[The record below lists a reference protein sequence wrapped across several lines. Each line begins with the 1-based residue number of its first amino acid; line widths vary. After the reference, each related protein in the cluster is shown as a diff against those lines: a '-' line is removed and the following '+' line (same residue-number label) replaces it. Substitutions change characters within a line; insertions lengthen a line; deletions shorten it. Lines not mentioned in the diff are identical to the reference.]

1 MQSFRFRLLLITIFA
16 KNKAMNLQ
24 QNDLVALVS
33 PAGYLPDKQV
43 VDEAINLLNKWGL
56 RSYVGP
62 NALKQYGHFAGT
74 DQERLSDL
82 QAAMDHPE
90 VKMIWALRGGYGS
103 IRIVD
108 QLDFTQFKKQP
119 KLLTGFS
126 DITILHQKLQ
136 QQGFESLHALMPV
149 QLKNKISKDVIKQT
163 KMALFKHHISYQFE
177 INAYTT
183 NFTEISGQVIG
194 GNLAN
199 LYSLLG
205 TNLDFDTR
213 DKILFIEDVGE
224 QLYQIDRMMIALK
237 RSGKLKPLK
246 ALLVGQ
252 FTDIPDNNPA
262 FVKSV
267 EEIILEHTAGTIPII
282 FKAPIGHITD
292 NYPLFLGKKLTI
304 SKQNDTIHLS
314 Q

>member
-1 MQSFRFRLLLITIFA
+1 
-16 KNKAMNLQ
+16 MNLK

-43 VDEAINLLNKWGL
+43 VDESINLLNKWGL

-82 QAAMDHPE
+82 QAAMNHPE

-108 QLDFTQFKKQP
+108 QLEFTQFKKHP

-149 QLKNKISKDVIKQT
+149 QLKNKISKDVIHQT
-163 KMALFKHHISYQFE
+163 KTALFNNQIDYKFKTNIF
-177 INAYTT
+177 TT
-183 NFTEISGQVIG
+183 DFKQVSGQVIG

-205 TNLDFDTR
+205 TNLNFDTR

-224 QLYQIDRMMIALK
+224 QLYQIDRMMITLK
-237 RSGKLKPLK
+237 KAGKLKYLK

-252 FTDIPDNNPA
+252 FTNIPNNNPA
-262 FVKSV
+262 FGKSV
-267 EEIILEHTAGTIPII
+267 EEIILEHTASTIPVI

>member
-1 MQSFRFRLLLITIFA
+1 
-16 KNKAMNLQ
+16 MNLQ

-33 PAGYLPDKQV
+33 PAGYLADKQV
-43 VDEAINLLNKWGL
+43 VDQAIGLLNKWGL
-56 RSYVGP
+56 RSYIAP

-82 QAAMDHPE
+82 QTAMDNPE

-103 IRIVD
+103 IRIVE
-108 QLDFTQFKKQP
+108 QLDFTLFKKHP
-119 KLLTGFS
+119 KLFAGFS

-149 QLKNKISKDVIKQT
+149 QLKDKISKDIIRQT
-163 KMALFKHHISYQFE
+163 KMALFENKIAYQFE
-177 INAYTT
+177 TNIFTT
-183 NFTEISGQVIG
+183 NFTEVSGQVIG

-199 LYSLLG
+199 LYSLPG
-205 TNLDFDTR
+205 THLDFDTR
-213 DKILFIEDVGE
+213 NKILFIEDVGE

-237 RSGKLKPLK
+237 KAGKLKHLK

-252 FTDIPDNNPA
+252 FTNIPDNNPA
-262 FVKSV
+262 FGKSV
-267 EEIILEHTAGTIPII
+267 EEIILEHAGSSIPVI
-282 FKAPIGHITD
+282 FKTPIGHITD

-304 SKQNDTIHLS
+304 TKHNDTIHLS

>member
-1 MQSFRFRLLLITIFA
+1 M
-16 KNKAMNLQ
+16 KLQ
-24 QNDLVALVS
+24 ENDLVALIS
-33 PAGYLPDKQV
+33 PAGYLSDKQV
-43 VDEAINLLNKWGL
+43 VNQAIDLLNKWGL
-56 RSYVGP
+56 GSYVAP

-82 QAAMDHPE
+82 QAAMDNPE

-108 QLDFTQFKKQP
+108 QLDFTQFKKHP
-119 KLLTGFS
+119 KLLVGFS
-126 DITILHQKLQ
+126 DITILHRKWQ
-136 QQGFESLHALMPV
+136 QQGLESLHALMPV
-149 QLKNKISKDVIKQT
+149 QLKNKISKDVIRQT
-163 KMALFKHHISYQFE
+163 KMALFDNHV
-177 INAYTT
+177 AYRFKT
-183 NFTEISGQVIG
+183 NLFTSDFKQISGHVIG

-205 TNLDFDTR
+205 TNLDFDTH

-224 QLYQIDRMMIALK
+224 QLYQIDRMIIALK
-237 RSGKLKPLK
+237 KAGKLKNLK

-252 FTDIPDNNPA
+252 FTDIPDNEPP
-262 FVKSV
+262 FGKML
-267 EEIILEHTAGTIPII
+267 EEIILEHTPNHIPVI

-304 SKQNDTIHLS
+304 TKQNDTIHLS

>member
-1 MQSFRFRLLLITIFA
+1 M
-16 KNKAMNLQ
+16 KLQ
-24 QNDLVALVS
+24 ENDLVALIS
-33 PAGYLPDKQV
+33 PAGYLSDKQV
-43 VDEAINLLNKWGL
+43 VNQAIGLLNKWRL
-56 RSYVGP
+56 RSYVAP

-82 QAAMDHPE
+82 QAAMDNPE

-108 QLDFTQFKKQP
+108 QLDFTQFKIQP
-119 KLLTGFS
+119 KLLVGFS
-126 DITILHQKLQ
+126 DITILHRKCQ

-149 QLKNKISKDVIKQT
+149 QLKNKISKDVIRQT
-163 KMALFKHHISYQFE
+163 KMALFDNHV
-177 INAYTT
+177 AYRFKTNTFTT
-183 NFTEISGQVIG
+183 DFTEVTGEVTG

-205 TNLDFDTR
+205 TNLDFDTN

-237 RSGKLKPLK
+237 KAGKLKNLK

-252 FTDIPDNNPA
+252 FTDIPDNEPP
-262 FVKSV
+262 FGKML
-267 EEIILEHTAGTIPII
+267 EEIILEHTPNHIPVI

-304 SKQNDTIHLS
+304 TKQNDTIHLS

>member
-1 MQSFRFRLLLITIFA
+1 
-16 KNKAMNLQ
+16 MNLQ
-24 QNDLVALVS
+24 RNDLIALVS
-33 PAGYLPDKQV
+33 PAGYLADKQV
-43 VDEAINLLNKWGL
+43 IDEAINLLNKWGL

-62 NALKQYGHFAGT
+62 NALKQYGHFSGT

-108 QLDFTQFKKQP
+108 QLDFTQFRKHP
-119 KLLTGFS
+119 KLLVGFS

-136 QQGFESLHALMPV
+136 EQGFESLHALMPV
-149 QLKNKISKDVIKQT
+149 QLKDKISKDVIRQT
-163 KMALFKHHISYQFE
+163 KMALFDNHVSYQFK
-177 INAYTT
+177 INPFTT
-183 NFTEISGQVIG
+183 DFKQVSGQVIG

-205 TNLDFDTR
+205 TNLDFDTN

-237 RSGKLKPLK
+237 KAGKLKPLK

-262 FVKSV
+262 FGKSV
-267 EEIILEHTAGTIPII
+267 EEIILEHTDSSIPIV
-282 FKAPIGHITD
+282 FNAPIGHITD
-292 NYPLFLGKKLTI
+292 NYPLILGKNI
-304 SKQNDTIHLS
+304 SITKQNDTIHLS

>member
-1 MQSFRFRLLLITIFA
+1 MKIKT
-16 KNKAMNLQ
+16 
-24 QNDLVALVS
+24 NDLVTLVS
-33 PAGYLPDKQV
+33 PAGFLPDKKI
-43 VDEAINLLNKWGL
+43 VDKAANLLKKWGL
-56 RSYVGP
+56 RSYVAP

-74 DQERLSDL
+74 DQDRLSDL
-82 QAAMDHPE
+82 QTALDHPE

-108 QLDFTQFKKQP
+108 RLDFSKFKQYP
-119 KLLTGFS
+119 KLLVGFS

-136 QQGFESLHALMPV
+136 NQGFESLHALMPV
-149 QLKNKISKDVIKQT
+149 QLKDKISKDVICHT
-163 KMALFKHHISYQFE
+163 KMALFDNHIAYQFKT
-177 INAYTT
+177 NTFTT
-183 NFTEISGQVIG
+183 DFTEVTGQVVG

-213 DKILFIEDVGE
+213 DKILFIEDIGE

-237 RSGKLKPLK
+237 KAGKLKALK

-252 FTDIPDNNPA
+252 FTDIPDNKPA
-262 FVKSV
+262 FGKSV
-267 EEIILEHTAGTIPII
+267 EEIILEHTDNTIPVI

-292 NYPLFLGKKLTI
+292 NYPLFLGKKLKIT
-304 SKQNDTIHLS
+304 KQNDIISLS

>member
-1 MQSFRFRLLLITIFA
+1 
-16 KNKAMNLQ
+16 MNLQ

-33 PAGYLPDKQV
+33 PAGYLTDKQV
-43 VDEAINLLNKWGL
+43 IDEAVNLLTKWGL
-56 RSYVGP
+56 RSYIAP
-62 NALKQYGHFAGT
+62 HALKQHGHFAGT

-108 QLDFTQFKKQP
+108 QLDFTQFNKHP
-119 KLLTGFS
+119 KLLVGFS

-136 QQGFESLHALMPV
+136 EQGFESLHALMPV
-149 QLKNKISKDVIKQT
+149 QLKDKISKDVIRQT
-163 KMALFKHHISYQFE
+163 KKALFDNHVSYQFK
-177 INAYTT
+177 INPFITD
-183 NFTEISGQVIG
+183 FKQVSGQVIG

-205 TNLDFDTR
+205 TNLDFDTN

-237 RSGKLKPLK
+237 KAGKLKPLK

-262 FVKSV
+262 FGKSV
-267 EEIILEHTAGTIPII
+267 EEIILEHTDSSIPIV
-282 FKAPIGHITD
+282 FNAPIGHITD
-292 NYPLFLGKKLTI
+292 NYPLILGKNI
-304 SKQNDTIHLS
+304 SITKQNDTIHLS